1 VVPGSDLEFR
11 VIWEIEIEADN
22 PKHAAEQARALQ
34 MNPAMPATIFEIW
47 EHARQKMH
55 RVDLVAAAE
64 RLDKTEL
71 AKVRA
76 TLRRLQCSPEPRRD
90 IKGTVTVMLIFLDA
104 EEAHSERIRTRGYNR
119 AP

>member
-1 VVPGSDLEFR
+1 VEYR
-11 VIWEIEIEADN
+11 VIWEIEIDADS

-34 MNPAMPATIFEIW
+34 MNPAMPATIFEAW

-55 RVDLVAAAE
+55 RVDLAEAAD
-64 RLDKTEL
+64 RLDKAEM
-71 AKVRA
+71 AKLRA

-90 IKGTVTVMLIFLDA
+90 VKNLVTVMLLFLDA
-104 EEAHSERIRTRGYNR
+104 EEAHSRRIRSRGYNR

>member
-1 VVPGSDLEFR
+1 MVLGSDLEFR

-22 PKHAAEQARALQ
+22 PKQAAEQARALQ
-34 MNPAMPATIFEIW
+34 MNPAMPATIFEVW
-47 EHARQKMH
+47 DHARQKMH
-55 RVDLVAAAE
+55 RVDLAAAAE
-64 RLDKTEL
+64 RLEKTEL

-90 IKGTVTVMLIFLDA
+90 IKGTVTVMLIFLDVD
-104 EEAHSERIRTRGYNR
+104 EAHSRRISTRGYNR